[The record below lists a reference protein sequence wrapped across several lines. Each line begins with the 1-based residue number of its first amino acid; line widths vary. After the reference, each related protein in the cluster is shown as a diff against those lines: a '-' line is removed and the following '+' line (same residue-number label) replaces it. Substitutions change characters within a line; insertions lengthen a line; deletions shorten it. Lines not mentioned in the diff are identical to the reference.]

1 MGFLF
6 RCSSS
11 GAINIIKVVL
21 LITTLAIA
29 LLGCG
34 QGDMQTVVIDGDDMH
49 VEDDTAE
56 YIYGIAMDEDAGV
69 ISQNVADVYVSPD
82 VKSDRISQALY
93 NQPVSILSKESGWAK
108 VKIVD
113 GSTGWI
119 KSKYIDSD
127 ISSIYGRNYTRRIVV
142 TSREK
147 TIYAY
152 PAGGNTRMIAPM
164 GTELYAFG
172 NIDDSYEV
180 YLPGNK
186 TGWLQGSGI
195 IHIGL
200 NGMIPVTNAE
210 DFASTAL
217 RLKGVS
223 YLLNG
228 MSASG
233 IDAPGLVYIC
243 ARINGINLPLMINGQ
258 LASGTEIKPEE
269 ALAGDLVFLSDTGES
284 EPEQI
289 SSSGICIGG
298 GNYIFASRKA
308 GYVTIGEINRKNADG
323 IVIAARRIFNKTS
336 E

>member
-6 RCSSS
+6 KCSSLGVS
-11 GAINIIKVVL
+11 NILKLVL
-21 LITTLAIA
+21 LITAIA
-29 LLGCG
+29 IGLLGCG
-34 QGDMQTVVIDGDDMH
+34 QGDIQTAVIDGDDVH

-56 YIYGIAMDEDAGV
+56 YIYGIAMDKNAGV

-93 NQPVSILSKESGWAK
+93 NQPVSILSNENGWAK

-119 KSKYIDSD
+119 KSKYISSD

-152 PAGGNTRMIAPM
+152 PTGGNTRMIAPM
-164 GTELYAFG
+164 GTELYVVS

-180 YLPGNK
+180 YLPDNK

-195 IHIGL
+195 IHIDL
-200 NGMIPVTNAE
+200 KSTIPVTNAE

-228 MSASG
+228 MSEAG

-243 ARINGINLPLMINGQ
+243 ARINGINLPRMINGQ
-258 LASGTEIKPEE
+258 MASGTEIKPEE
-269 ALAGDLVFLSDTGES
+269 ALAGDLVFLSPTRENES
-284 EPEQI
+284 EQI
-289 SSSGICIGG
+289 RSVGICIGG
-298 GNYIFASRKA
+298 GNYIFSSRKA
-308 GYVTIGEINRKNADG
+308 GYVTIGEINRENADG
-323 IVIAARRIFNKTS
+323 IVTTARRIFNKTS
-336 E
+336 K

>member
-1 MGFLF
+1 MGFL
-6 RCSSS
+6 
-11 GAINIIKVVL
+11 IKFSRS
-21 LITTLAIA
+21 LIFNTIIA
-29 LLGCG
+29 LLLMPAMVIMLSGCD
-34 QGDMQTVVIDGDDMH
+34 QDDVQTAVIDGDDMQLGVSN
-49 VEDDTAE
+49 VE
-56 YIYGIAMDEDAGV
+56 YVYGISMDENAGV
-69 ISQNVADVYVSPD
+69 ISQNVADVYASPD

-93 NQPVSILSKESGWAK
+93 NQPVSILKNDNGWAE
-108 VKIVD
+108 VKTVD

-127 ISSIYGRNYTRRIVV
+127 ISSIYGRNYKRRIIV

-147 TIYAY
+147 TIYEY

-164 GTELYAFG
+164 GTELYTFN

-186 TGWLQGSGI
+186 TGWIQGSGI

-200 NGMIPVTNAE
+200 NGMIPVTNAQ

-243 ARINGINLPLMINGQ
+243 ARINGINLPLKINGQ
-258 LASGTEIKPEE
+258 MASGTEIKPEE
-269 ALAGDLVFLSDTGES
+269 ALAGDLVFLSDTGENES
-284 EPEQI
+284 EKI
-289 SSSGICIGG
+289 SSVGICIGG
-298 GNYIFASRKA
+298 GNFIFASRKS

-323 IVIAARRIFNKTS
+323 IVTTARRIFNKTS
-336 E
+336 K